1 MNGKKIHYET
11 IFLDCFGLLHYTTG
25 MLTLSVGM
33 MEILEKMGVVRRRHN
48 LFWCCAQSFPFIC
61 VYSLNTYCVH
71 NPVKSLHSRNA

>member
-48 LFWCCAQSFPFIC
+48 LFWCCAHSFHLCLLFKHLLCTQPSKIPP
-61 VYSLNTYCVH
+61 L
-71 NPVKSLHSRNA
+71 P